1 MRTWNICINSRS
13 DCILLRELAPD
24 EIRLVQKAKR
34 SSEKRMGFAHAGTGK
49 HLLPRPAPGDML
61 IRDSTKVQDD
71 HTFVE
76 LLSQLVGLAGDC
88 LVNQLVDREL
98 ATRYAD
104 SRNARADQAWKL
116 TEVKHGDCL
125 TVLSVDSIRGMKLGP
140 YSSLLSALWDSYP
153 STDVHIAECMRS
165 SPMIYKVLV
174 PDGSIKDVLL

>member
-71 HTFVE
+71 HTFSE
-76 LLSQLVGLAGDC
+76 HLVYDVGSARNC
-88 LVNQLVDREL
+88 LVHRLVDREL
-98 ATRYAD
+98 AEIFLV
-104 SRNARADQAWKL
+104 RNAPSDQAWKL
-116 TEVKHGDCL
+116 TEVKHSDCL
-125 TVLSVDSIRGMKLGP
+125 TVLSVDSIRGMRLNG

-153 STDVHIAECMRS
+153 STDVHIAECMRP
-165 SPMIYKVLV
+165 SPMIYKVLA

>member
-71 HTFVE
+71 HTFSE
-76 LLSQLVGLAGDC
+76 HLSQEVGQARNC
-88 LVNQLVDREL
+88 LVHRLGDREL
-98 ATRYAD
+98 AEIFLV
-104 SRNARADQAWKL
+104 RNAPSDPAWKL
-116 TEVKHGDCL
+116 TKVKHGDCL
-125 TVLSVDSIRGMKLGP
+125 TVLSVDSIRGMRLNG
-140 YSSLLSALWDSYP
+140 YSSMLSAFWDSHP
-153 STDVHIAECMRS
+153 STDVHIAECMRAP
-165 SPMIYKVLV
+165 PMIYKVLA